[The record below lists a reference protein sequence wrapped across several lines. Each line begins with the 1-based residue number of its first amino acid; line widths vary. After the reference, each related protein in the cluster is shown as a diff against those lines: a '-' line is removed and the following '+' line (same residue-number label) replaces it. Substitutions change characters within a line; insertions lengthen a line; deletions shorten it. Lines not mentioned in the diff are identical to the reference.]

1 MTQPHDAKRG
11 LIWIGGFKLTMGLL
25 LAIVAT
31 GILSLIH
38 RDVAEVVEHW
48 VSLLRFD
55 PENRHIASLLEK
67 LDLVEDRQLKQIGG
81 LTFVYSALLLTEGV
95 GLLMKKRWAE
105 FLTVIATGSFIPME
119 IHEVIKRFGFGRL
132 TIFIINVGIV
142 WFLIRSLRREAD
154 LPPAAQS
161 R

>member
-25 LAIVAT
+25 LAVVAT

-38 RDVAEVVEHW
+38 EDVADVVEHW
-48 VSLLRFD
+48 VSMLRFD

-132 TIFIINVGIV
+132 TILIINVGIV
-142 WFLIRSLRREAD
+142 WFLVRTLKRQAD
-154 LPPAAQS
+154 SAPAA
-161 R
+161 

>member
-25 LAIVAT
+25 LAVVAT

-38 RDVAEVVEHW
+38 EDVADVVEHW
-48 VSLLRFD
+48 VSMLRFD

-132 TIFIINVGIV
+132 TILIINVGIV
-142 WFLIRSLRREAD
+142 WFLIRTLKRQAD
-154 LPPAAQS
+154 SSPAA
-161 R
+161 

>member
-48 VSLLRFD
+48 VSMLRFD

-142 WFLIRSLRREAD
+142 WFLIRSLKREANV
-154 LPPAAQS
+154 PPAA
-161 R
+161 

>member
-1 MTQPHDAKRG
+1 
-11 LIWIGGFKLTMGLL
+11 MGLL

-48 VSLLRFD
+48 VSMLRFD

-142 WFLIRSLRREAD
+142 WFLIRSLKREANV
-154 LPPAAQS
+154 PPAA
-161 R
+161 